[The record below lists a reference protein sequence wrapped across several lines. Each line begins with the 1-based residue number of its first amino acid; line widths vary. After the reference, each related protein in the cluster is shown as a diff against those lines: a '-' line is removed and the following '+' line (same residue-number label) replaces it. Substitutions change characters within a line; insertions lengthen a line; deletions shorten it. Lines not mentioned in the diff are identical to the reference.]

1 MKNISKTIYIYLFLI
16 VLTVILIFTVGFK
29 LILNSSIFIANFFNN
44 KKEVPFSKTT
54 ETYGSLTIDN
64 IPVATNTPEIV
75 IGGSVINYEKIQFY
89 LNEKKVKEIKPYS
102 SDSFSETIGD
112 LKEGNNSI
120 YLKAS
125 TSDKNS
131 VKKSDTFNVLLKTT
145 MPKLEISEPSD
156 TATVSDREISIK
168 GQTDKEVFVK
178 VNELPVTVDVNGNFQ
193 TTVRLTEG
201 ENKISVTAEDIA
213 SNIESKILTI
223 TYQKED

>member
-75 IGGSVINYEKIQFY
+75 VGGSVINYEKIQFY

-102 SDSFSETIGD
+102 SDSFSETISD
-112 LKEGNNSI
+112 LKEGNNTI
-120 YLKAS
+120 YLKAAS
-125 TSDKNS
+125 IDTNF
-131 VKKSDTFNVLLKTT
+131 VKKSDPYNVFLKTT
-145 MPKLEISEPSD
+145 MPKLEITEPADGSV
-156 TATVSDREISIK
+156 VSNQEITIK

-178 VNELPVTVDVNGNFQ
+178 INDLPITVDVNGNFQ
-193 TTVRLTEG
+193 TTTRLTEG
-201 ENKISVTAEDIA
+201 ENKLSITAEDIA